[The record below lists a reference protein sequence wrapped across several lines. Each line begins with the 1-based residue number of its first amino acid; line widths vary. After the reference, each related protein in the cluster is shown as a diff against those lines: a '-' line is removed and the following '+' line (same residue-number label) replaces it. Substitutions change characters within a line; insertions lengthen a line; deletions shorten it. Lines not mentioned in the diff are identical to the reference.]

1 MVDATKVSSIKI
13 DTGYAGVKEYKIF
26 TRKNSKGQTLE
37 DARCS
42 IILGKNGSGK
52 STIARAFNDNDGEV
66 EFFDNGGNSLGKACS
81 NVYVFDESFII
92 ENFRVHGGD
101 TLNPVILLGDTNQR
115 MERIKNLEV
124 EKSEIQRKMDE
135 LVNEGF
141 DKVLREWG
149 INSDISTIPVI
160 DKEIDGIS
168 VRRYILAFFENAL
181 RNEKTGPSDLN
192 LLCKINKKGSFDE
205 KNYCRWV
212 ALGFEQACAAA
223 KEPIVYRGFEEYS
236 AEALVE
242 KQMALMGRIKSLY
255 DPSIDKPSEQRSIY
269 NDAHSDL
276 IKMRQ
281 EFATS
286 FLALFRYEWQ
296 NLLEIFASGE
306 NSFSHI
312 IWYKRSR
319 MYKYKIDLAEKER
332 LLERESKSLYRE
344 THRNSSKNITKYI
357 NDLLSLVFGN
367 DGISLKANK
376 DFGYHIENRVGL
388 VPRNRLSVG
397 EQNVVSLCYF
407 FAKLAENKKLENSM
421 RENQI
426 VVLDDPISSFDDDNK
441 YGVTVLLAYLFK
453 SILADKSE
461 SKLIILT
468 HDSSF
473 AFNMKKVINGM
484 YSDRLSCLNMEE
496 NRLRE
501 TDFSTVDMYS
511 SILNKMYKFS
521 VSRMTG
527 KKVSISDVPSANEVR
542 RVWEAF
548 LSFELG
554 ETSISGMSI
563 AKDMGEIL
571 KEKGK
576 SSKFIDVFI
585 PQIFINIDSH
595 SKDQILGGNLY
606 LAPVL
611 RGRQYEEF
619 VQHIICFIHL
629 VAPHHIAWRIRK
641 NYENKKFKP
650 KECVKD
656 LDSLV
661 ENVLRR
667 YNVHP

>member
-13 DTGYAGVKEYKIF
+13 DTGYAGVKDYPIF
-26 TRKNSKGQTLE
+26 TRKNSKEQILK

-52 STIARAFNDNDGEV
+52 STIARAFNDDAGEV

-81 NVYVFDESFII
+81 NVHVFDESFII
-92 ENFRVHGGD
+92 ENFRVHSGD
-101 TLNPVILLGDTNQR
+101 ALDPVILLGDANQR

-124 EKSEIQRKMDE
+124 EKSEIQRKMNE
-135 LVNEGF
+135 LVDESIY
-141 DKVLREWG
+141 KVLRERG
-149 INSDISTIPVI
+149 IGSDISTIPVI

-168 VRRYILAFFENAL
+168 VRKYILAFFENVL
-181 RNEKTGPSDLN
+181 RNEKTGTSDLN
-192 LLCKINKKGSFDE
+192 LLCKINRKGSFDE
-205 KNYCRWV
+205 KNFCRWV
-212 ALGFEQACAAA
+212 ALGFKQACAVA

-236 AEALVE
+236 EEALVE

-296 NLLEIFASGE
+296 DLLEIFALGE
-306 NSFSHI
+306 DPFSHKLLHKHG
-312 IWYKRSR
+312 Y
-319 MYKYKIDLAEKER
+319 MYKYKTELAEKER
-332 LLERESKSLYRE
+332 ILEKESKSLYRE

-388 VPRNRLSVG
+388 VPLNKLSVG

-407 FAKLAENKKLENSM
+407 FAKLADNKKLENSM

-441 YGVTVLLAYLFK
+441 YGVTVLLSYLFK
-453 SILADKSE
+453 SILADRSE

-473 AFNMKKVINGM
+473 ALNMRKVINGM
-484 YSDRLSCLNMEE
+484 YADKLSCLKMEE
-496 NRLRE
+496 NDLKG
-501 TDFSTVDMYS
+501 TDFSAVDIYS
-511 SILNKMYKFS
+511 NILNKMYNFS

-527 KKVSISDVPSANEVR
+527 EKISDSDVPSANEVR

-554 ETSISGMSI
+554 EASISGMSI

-571 KEKGK
+571 KEKGQ
-576 SSKFIDVFI
+576 SSKFIDIFI

-595 SKDQILGGNLY
+595 SKDQISEGNLY

-641 NYENKKFKP
+641 NYENKKFNL
-650 KECVKD
+650 KECVNN

-661 ENVLRR
+661 EKVLKR